1 MISILSIRLALN
13 EGTNFILEEFEG
25 EGVKI
30 RNEEIHFLG
39 LDGLENARREEKEK
53 SARSWIIIDR
63 NFKM

>member
-1 MISILSIRLALN
+1 MISILSIALN
-13 EGTNFILEEFEG
+13 ERMNFILDEFEEG
-25 EGVKI
+25 GVKI
-30 RNEEIHFLG
+30 RNEEIHFLR